1 MTTTTGAAAAMAEV
15 GGGGL
20 PPSRAVLASRFRSN
34 SDHLMRLH
42 STWINSAATPAAAPY
57 SRESL
62 AMLAARLLSVSDD
75 HLQRQQQQH
84 VSMII
89 STSLPGCTTGGV
101 APASKEA
108 IEALRDVVVDQLA
121 PAAECAICLHGQ
133 DAATAAAGRWKE
145 MPCGHRFHGVS
156 LVKWLRV
163 HGTCPMCRH
172 QMPAEE
178 AAAAAA
184 AEGRR
189 S

>member
-1 MTTTTGAAAAMAEV
+1 
-15 GGGGL
+15 
-20 PPSRAVLASRFRSN
+20 
-34 SDHLMRLH
+34 
-42 STWINSAATPAAAPY
+42 
-57 SRESL
+57 
-62 AMLAARLLSVSDD
+62 MLAARLLSVSDD